1 MATGTCPTK
10 TISGYQ
16 FNTHYDCVDAGYKLA
31 YNNFKSLGDLQDLEK
46 KGKLPKELIVDSY
59 ELKKLIAILFVVS
72 FLSKAIIDSAFVGL

>member
-1 MATGTCPTK
+1 MKYILILYVCSMATGTCPTK

-46 KGKLPKELIVDSY
+46 NYIEENKIAVRFECKE
-59 ELKKLIAILFVVS
+59 ILVN
-72 FLSKAIIDSAFVGL
+72 KI